1 MSVQRKWVGS
11 LCITLLAGIQ
21 CIDAYAEDNVDF
33 YTKIHLSADYASDG
47 DTTQNS
53 LSNNSSRFGFQ
64 GTHQATP
71 ELGLY
76 WRLEQKVYVDESSG
90 RFANPAYAGLETQY
104 GKVQAGFMD
113 TPYKS
118 LVSPFNVMDDT
129 VGDVRGLIGYSALG
143 EDATRNLNV
152 RARNALMAQKRF
164 RDMELSVLYSFDY
177 LAEGTSS
184 GQDNNDYA
192 GYSASLVYRKDKL
205 LLGVANER
213 WLDNEGLSG
222 VRLGARYDFGAFN
235 TGLILERMD
244 AANNA
249 AYRRNAAAVDLQLP
263 FSKQNTAKFQVGF
276 AGDYE
281 GTSDSGASQFS
292 IGDYHSVSDDLTF
305 YLIYSQINNDT
316 NARYRLGESGHGDII
331 SPTYGNDPW
340 ALSLG
345 LSYRLDYRF
354 K

>member
-1 MSVQRKWVGS
+1 MQVEWKTTIHLFPALFS
-11 LCITLLAGIQ
+11 LLHVVAVHA
-21 CIDAYAEDNVDF
+21 DDNVDF
-33 YTKIHLSADYASDG
+33 YTKIHLSADYSSDG
-47 DTTQNS
+47 DTTQTS

-76 WRLEQKVYVDESSG
+76 WRLEQKVYVDESNG
-90 RFANPAYAGLETQY
+90 RFANPAYAGIDTRY
-104 GKVQAGFMD
+104 GNVQAGFMD

-118 LVSPFNVMDDT
+118 LISPFNIMDDT
-129 VGDVRGLIGYSALG
+129 VGDVRGLLGYSALG
-143 EDATRNLNV
+143 VDATRNLNV

-164 RDMELSVLYSFDY
+164 NNLELSVLYSFDY
-177 LAEGTSS
+177 LAQGTSS

-192 GYSASLVYRKDKL
+192 GYSASLVFKNDKW
-205 LLGVANER
+205 LLGIANEH

-222 VRLGARYDFGAFN
+222 VRVGARYDFGRFN
-235 TGLILERMD
+235 TGLILEQMD
-244 AANNA
+244 ASTIA
-249 AYRRNAAAVDLQLP
+249 AYRRNAAAWDLQYP
-263 FSKQNTAKFQVGF
+263 VSGKNTAKFQLGY
-276 AGDYE
+276 ADDYD
-281 GTSDSGASQFS
+281 GMSNSGARQFS
-292 IGDYHSVSDDLTF
+292 IGDYHRVGDDLTF
-305 YLIYSQINNDT
+305 YLIYSQIDNDI

-331 SPTYGNDPW
+331 SPLYGDDPW